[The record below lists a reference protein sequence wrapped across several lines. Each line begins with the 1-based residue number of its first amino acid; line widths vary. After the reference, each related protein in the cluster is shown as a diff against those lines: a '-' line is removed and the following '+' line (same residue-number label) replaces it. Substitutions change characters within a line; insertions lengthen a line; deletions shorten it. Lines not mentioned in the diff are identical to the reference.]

1 MGRHSNASLAGC
13 HISIAKRTSVDITPF
28 KAATL
33 AHERGKNDPDQVRT
47 DLKQV
52 EFPVF
57 LVANRD
63 EQLRRRDE

>member
-1 MGRHSNASLAGC
+1 MPKVHPLTSRHS
-13 HISIAKRTSVDITPF
+13 R
-28 KAATL
+28 AATL

-63 EQLRRRDE
+63 EMSRRMDE